1 MTKRIVVS
9 ASALFIMLALLVG
22 GISKLY
28 ETRELI
34 EKEGDTDSPASFM
47 DETESE
53 DNYVLRI
60 EDGVV
65 VVFAQKDTS
74 RPIIVTDIYAGTLR
88 NLDREELTRGIYVQS
103 ETALQ
108 QLLED
113 FSS

>member
-28 ETRELI
+28 ETRDAL
-34 EKEGDTDSPASFM
+34 EKEETAESSASFS
-47 DETESE
+47 DEVTNE
-53 DNYVLRI
+53 DSYVLKI

-65 VVFAQKDTS
+65 VVFAEKDTT

-88 NLDREELTRGIYVQS
+88 NLDREELTRGIYVEN

>member
-28 ETRELI
+28 ETRDRI
-34 EKEGDTDSPASFM
+34 EKEEA
-47 DETESE
+47 TESSASLIDQAAND

-65 VVFAQKDTS
+65 VVFAEKDTT

-88 NLDREELTRGIYVQS
+88 NLDREELTRGIYVES